1 LPDTQRVENSL
12 ALDPASADYLL
23 LQAYHC
29 YAALTQTATHPNHR
43 AEALDAEPNL
53 GGNLLY
59 AGELDVHGCAMVIAG
74 NVAGCATL
82 AATAN
87 SAAQKQAIR
96 EGTVDFVVTS
106 LDEALRILKN
116 EVRKKATVAV
126 CVGLAPSDIERE
138 MLERGVLPDLVAKG
152 AWDENRG
159 AAKFGV
165 DAREVRCI
173 QPDRSQAFPDRN
185 GAFLDWRVAQASIRW
200 MSKLDAI
207 ALECF
212 RSDVWARRWIRLSPR
227 YCGRSAQ
234 GQRLLYCDP
243 DEAALI
249 LDGFENAVRDGAI
262 ATEISGTLRTGG
274 KTKLFRF
281 FPA

>member
-1 LPDTQRVENSL
+1 VENSL
-12 ALDPASADYLL
+12 TLNSASADSLL
-23 LQAYHC
+23 LEAYHF
-29 YAALTQTATHPNHR
+29 YSALTQTATHLNSSGK
-43 AEALDAEPNL
+43 AFDAEPNL

-74 NVAGCATL
+74 NVAGCAKL
-82 AATAN
+82 AATGD
-87 SAAQKQAIR
+87 SEAQKQAIR

-138 MLERGVLPDLVAKG
+138 MLERGVLPDLVAEG
-152 AWDENRG
+152 ALDGDRG

-165 DAREVRCI
+165 VESAVRRI

-185 GAFLDWRVAQASIRW
+185 VAFLEWRVAQASIRW

-207 ALECF
+207 ALECL

-249 LDGFENAVRDGAI
+249 IDRFDGAVRDGAI
-262 ATEISGTLRTGG
+262 GTELSGSLRTGG
-274 KTKLFRF
+274 ETKMFRF

>member
-1 LPDTQRVENSL
+1 MPDTQRVENSL

-82 AATAN
+82 AATAD
-87 SAAQKQAIR
+87 SVAQKQAIR

-138 MLERGVLPDLVAKG
+138 MLERGVLPDLVAAG
-152 AWDENRG
+152 PRDGHSAP
-159 AAKFGV
+159 KFGV
-165 DAREVRCI
+165 DAREIRPTM
-173 QPDRSQAFPDRN
+173 PDRSQAFRDRN
-185 GAFLDWRVAQASIRW
+185 VAFLEWRVAQASIRW

-207 ALECF
+207 ALECL
-212 RSDVWARRWIRLSPR
+212 RSDVWAGRWIRLSPR
-227 YCGRSAQ
+227 YCARNAQ

-243 DEAALI
+243 EVAARI
-249 LDGFENAVRDGAI
+249 LDGFGGAVRDGAI
-262 ATEISGTLRTGG
+262 GTEISGSLRIGVETSAFGFSP
-274 KTKLFRF
+274 T
-281 FPA
+281 

>member
-1 LPDTQRVENSL
+1 MVLN
-12 ALDPASADYLL
+12 PASADHLL
-23 LQAYHC
+23 LEAYHC

-43 AEALDAEPNL
+43 GKALEAEPNL
-53 GGNLLY
+53 GGHLLY

-82 AATAN
+82 AATAD
-87 SAAQKQAIR
+87 SVAQKQAIR

-126 CVGLAPSDIERE
+126 CVGLAPPDIELE
-138 MLERGVLPDLVAKG
+138 MLERGVLPDLVAAG
-152 AWDENRG
+152 PGDG
-159 AAKFGV
+159 DCGTPKFGV
-165 DAREVRCI
+165 DAREIRWT
-173 QPDRSQAFPDRN
+173 QPDRPQALPDRN
-185 GAFLDWRVAQASIRW
+185 VAFLEWRVAQASIRW

-207 ALECF
+207 ALECL

-234 GQRLLYCDP
+234 GQRLLYCHP
-243 DEAALI
+243 EVATRI
-249 LDGFENAVRDGAI
+249 LEGLSGAVRDGAI
-262 ATEISGTLRTGG
+262 GTEISGSLRIGVETSVFG
-274 KTKLFRF
+274 FS
-281 FPA
+281 PA